1 MIPAQPRALLALGE
15 HEQSKA
21 KALAGGHKEAV
32 AYYDECIERLKEE
45 ARELARRAQ
54 R

>member
-15 HEQSKA
+15 HERSKA
-21 KALAGGHKEAV
+21 KALAGGHEEA
-32 AYYDECIERLKEE
+32 AAFNERCIERLKEE

>member
-1 MIPAQPRALLALGE
+1 MIPERPRALLALGE

-21 KALAGGHKEAV
+21 KALAGGHKEA
-32 AYYDECIERLKEE
+32 AAFNEKCIELLKEE
-45 ARELARRAQ
+45 AKRHAERAQ